1 MLSVY
6 ALTSALA
13 GHATVAD
20 VCDVIAKHL
29 RRLVPS
35 STCAF
40 FIYDKAGDE
49 LRAEHVFGEGG
60 LAITGITIPLGQRL
74 SGWVG
79 ANRQTI
85 CESDAV
91 LDLEDLARSHRLKT
105 CISTPLAWGDEL
117 LGVVTLYGN
126 DQQSFNEDHR
136 RVFEAVAR
144 QISHTFRC
152 AIEWDATSQRD
163 PLTGLPHAEQLDQLI
178 SSIAQSESHDSPHAL
193 LFVDIGNLKWINS
206 QHGRAAGDEVL
217 RHVVRQVRAGLRVA
231 DILFRNSGDDFVA
244 FLSATDIV
252 AANAIATRIRDL
264 IARNPSIVNGRTL
277 IVEVAVTAVATPQE
291 GLNLRDIFELA
302 KQRHAAQRAAFAHSV
317 H

>member
-1 MLSVY
+1 VY

-13 GHATVAD
+13 GHASVAD
-20 VCDVIAKHL
+20 ACEVIAKHL
-29 RRLVPS
+29 RRLIPS

-49 LRAEHVFGEGG
+49 LKAEHVFGEGD
-60 LAITGITIPLGQRL
+60 LAIAGLTIPLGQRL
-74 SGWVG
+74 TGWVG

-91 LDLEDLARSHRLKT
+91 LDLDDLARSHRLKT
-105 CISTPLAWGDEL
+105 CISTPLAWRDEL

-126 DQQSFNEDHR
+126 EQQIFNQDHR
-136 RVFEAVAR
+136 RVLEAVAR
-144 QISHTFRC
+144 QISHTFHR
-152 AIEWDATSQRD
+152 AIDLNISSQPD
-163 PLTGLPHAEQLDQLI
+163 PLTGLPHAEQLEKLVLG
-178 SSIAQSESHDSPHAL
+178 IAESESLDNPHAL
-193 LFVDIGNLKWINS
+193 LFVDIGNLKSINS

-244 FLSATDIV
+244 FLGATDSV

-264 IARNPSIVNGRTL
+264 IARNPAVVNGRPL
-277 IVEVAVTAVATPQE
+277 VVEATITATASPHE
-291 GLNLRDIFELA
+291 GLGLRDVFALA
-302 KQRHAAQRAAFAHSV
+302 KQRQAAQRAAFAPLV